1 MLTAA
6 YQRLV
11 SAAKARLLF
20 AFRDAFFSGLAAVI
34 AWELSRALWGHERP
48 TFAAV
53 AVIVCL
59 APGLPSHL
67 KQTWRMLLGCT
78 IGIVIAEVA
87 WMMPEHHPMLRLGGS
102 VFIALLMGCL
112 LSPTPIAAIQAA
124 VSVLLVWAM
133 GPAVAGEARL
143 IDVCTGA
150 AVGLVFSQIL
160 FTQDPVKT
168 IAVAA
173 QKLIGQVGKGLAAMA
188 VAFEAKDDKQAE
200 KALSSITQAYVNL
213 SDLQAA
219 VELGNQDVK
228 WSLRGR
234 WQSQQVLGQVSRYGR
249 HAARVYGS
257 ALLLGEGLARNL
269 AHDDG
274 PPPVALQQKLDA
286 LVQLLNRMDV
296 SQVNVDASLFQAL
309 KPLSQ
314 RMQFVEGAASSPQAT
329 SAENEPMS
337 SIPLE
342 NIPAERMSS
351 LDRWIWV
358 DEYATQ
364 VALALL
370 ELLDSEQARSTLNK
384 P

>member
-1 MLTAA
+1 MLSAA

-11 SAAKARLLF
+11 SAAKARVLF
-20 AFRDAFFSGLAAVI
+20 AFRDAFFSGIAAVL
-34 AWELSRALWGHERP
+34 AWELSRTLWGHQRP

-87 WMMPEHHPMLRLGGS
+87 WMMPEQHPMLRLGGS

-168 IAVAA
+168 ISGAA
-173 QKLIGQVGKGLAAMA
+173 QKLIGQVGKGLSAMQ
-188 VAFEAKDDKQAE
+188 VAFEGKDGKQAE

-219 VELGNQDVK
+219 VELGSQDVK

-234 WQSQQVLGQVSRYGR
+234 WHSQEVLEQVSRYGR

-269 AHDDG
+269 SHDDG

-286 LVQLLNRMDV
+286 LVRLLNRMDV
-296 SQVNVDASLFQAL
+296 SEVRVDESLYHAL
-309 KPLSQ
+309 KPLSE
-314 RMQFVEGAASSPQAT
+314 RMHFVAAGQAGGQAST
-329 SAENEPMS
+329 EEIGQTR
-337 SIPLE
+337 SIPLD
-342 NIPAERMSS
+342 NLPADMMSS

-364 VALALL
+364 LALALL
-370 ELLDSEQARSTLNK
+370 ELLDSEQAKSELN
-384 P
+384 